1 MAFIIQANPSKGTA
15 PSLTVTDRVEALR
28 AALNLR
34 KRGYARVQIIGDGRL
49 YNLQEFAGT
58 IVIGE
63 RVAVS
68 Q

>member
-1 MAFIIQANPSKGTA
+1 MSFIIQANPSKDTA

-28 AALNLR
+28 AALNFR

-49 YNLQEFAGT
+49 YSLRDFAGT
-58 IVIGE
+58 IMIGE
-63 RVAVS
+63 KVAVN